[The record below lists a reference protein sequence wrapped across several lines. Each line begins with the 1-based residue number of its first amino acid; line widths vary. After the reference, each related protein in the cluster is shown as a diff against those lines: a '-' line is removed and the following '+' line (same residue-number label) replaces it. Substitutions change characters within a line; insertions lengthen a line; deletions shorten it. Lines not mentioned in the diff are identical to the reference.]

1 MEVFLKKIR
10 ACGTFTTRFSIEIQ
24 KLYGSTRRRVREGHY
39 LHYPIINIPWYN
51 ISSVIYRKFF
61 IFLVTSLKNEC
72 KRLEYIIQQIR
83 NSKQLCKDFSLSS
96 HLVSLGLKTHDAL
109 FYSLSIFL
117 YIFLTSFQSLFY
129 CIEYVFLWPIKCAVI
144 WISHSCAK
152 FKKAA
157 MSKYFFLFYTL

>member
-1 MEVFLKKIR
+1 M
-10 ACGTFTTRFSIEIQ
+10 
-24 KLYGSTRRRVREGHY
+24 
-39 LHYPIINIPWYN
+39 
-51 ISSVIYRKFF
+51 IYRKFF

-83 NSKQLCKDFSLSS
+83 NCKQLCKDFSLSS

-144 WISHSCAK
+144 WITHSCAK

-157 MSKYFFLFYTL
+157 ISKYFFLFYIPYNPGLVNDFEEDIKAGYSSLTIFPQRIYELK

>member
-1 MEVFLKKIR
+1 M
-10 ACGTFTTRFSIEIQ
+10 
-24 KLYGSTRRRVREGHY
+24 
-39 LHYPIINIPWYN
+39 
-51 ISSVIYRKFF
+51 IYRKFF

-72 KRLEYIIQQIR
+72 KRLEYYIIQQIR
-83 NSKQLCKDFSLSS
+83 NCKQLCKDFSLSS

-157 MSKYFFLFYTL
+157 ISKYFFCSIPYNPGLVNDFEEDIKDGYSSLTIFPQRIYELK